1 MKRFLIMLFCV
12 TLSLAGVA
20 QNTRTVKGMV
30 FDQNDIPLSGA
41 VVKSITTDQSV
52 QTTVSGAFELQVA
65 THVKQLKASKEGY
78 IDAQLEV
85 DGSYLI
91 FKLKIDKKYAEN
103 KAKAEEAARIAAQQE
118 AEAKA
123 KAEEAA
129 RIAAEKEAAAKAK
142 AEEAARIAA
151 EKEAAAKAKAEE
163 AARKAAEK
171 EAAKAKAAEKTTTMT
186 ASAKSANSPT
196 NTPKVK
202 VNKEK
207 PEWVGNY
214 ESGYFS
220 MVNLN
225 YIPDMRN
232 DEGPHGSSYAYA
244 GLTYVG
250 GYQLN
255 KRHYIGVGLGVEF
268 DPLFEPVFLS
278 YSDIDS
284 WGGFSLPGNN
294 VQFPIYAYYRFN
306 FLQSRLSPFVGCALG
321 GILAK
326 PTMAEIFADANNH
339 DTYHFYYS
347 SSGVLFNPQLG
358 VDFKMT
364 PKSSVYFSIGCK
376 MHNLNEYRGVSDYVS
391 PTLIIESRFPA
402 MSLDINLGF
411 TF

>member
-52 QTTVSGAFELQVA
+52 QTTASGAFELQVA

-78 IDAQLEV
+78 IDALLEV

-171 EAAKAKAAEKTTTMT
+171 EAAKAKATEKTTTMT
-186 ASAKSANSPT
+186 ASAKSANSPA

-202 VNKEK
+202 FNKEK
-207 PEWVGNY
+207 PKWEGNY
-214 ESGYFS
+214 DSRYFS
-220 MVNLN
+220 MVN
-225 YIPDMRN
+225 M
-232 DEGPHGSSYAYA
+232 
-244 GLTYVG
+244 
-250 GYQLN
+250 
-255 KRHYIGVGLGVEF
+255 
-268 DPLFEPVFLS
+268 
-278 YSDIDS
+278 
-284 WGGFSLPGNN
+284 
-294 VQFPIYAYYRFN
+294 
-306 FLQSRLSPFVGCALG
+306 
-321 GILAK
+321 
-326 PTMAEIFADANNH
+326 
-339 DTYHFYYS
+339 
-347 SSGVLFNPQLG
+347 
-358 VDFKMT
+358 
-364 PKSSVYFSIGCK
+364 
-376 MHNLNEYRGVSDYVS
+376 
-391 PTLIIESRFPA
+391 
-402 MSLDINLGF
+402 GF
-411 TF
+411 TLKNPIFN